1 MAEINAR
8 KRGRRWEYYFQV
20 ARVKG
25 KRKRFSKGGFTTKA
39 DALSAGTKAMNEY
52 LNAGTVFVPKELSVS
67 DYMDY
72 WIEIDCR
79 PNLKPSTIASY
90 KKYIRLH
97 FSPKIG
103 HYLLTSISA
112 EQLQSLINDLVSEGF
127 SKNTIISIKGILSS
141 SLNYAVQ
148 PLHYIQ
154 TSPMVYVKIPKG
166 SRSNFKASLYVRDV
180 IEEDVINKIF
190 ERFPKGT
197 SPYLPMM
204 LAYHCGLRLGEA
216 FAVTWDNVN
225 FDNKTITIDKQLQW
239 HDEKKVWYLTPPKY
253 NSSRIIDIDQFVLN
267 LLNELRAEQAANR
280 ELYDEFY
287 TTLHYNEQDGI
298 NTSSGEVI
306 DFINV
311 YENGGFIQPR
321 TMQHTSTVIHE
332 FCPTF
337 NFHSLRHTHCTRL
350 LEAGLPLKYVQERLG
365 HKNINVT
372 MNIYNHLT
380 RNQAEQGKKALEDVF
395 K

>member
-1 MAEINAR
+1 MAEINTR
-8 KRGRRWEYYFQV
+8 KRGKHWEYYFEV

-52 LNAGTVFVPKELSVS
+52 LNAGTVFVPTELSVS
-67 DYMDY
+67 DYLDY
-72 WIEIDCR
+72 WIEIYCR
-79 PNLKPSTIASY
+79 PNLKPTTIASY

-97 FSPKIG
+97 ISPKIG
-103 HYLLTSISA
+103 HYRLTSISA

-148 PLHYIQ
+148 PLHYLQ
-154 TSPMVYVKIPKG
+154 ASPMAYVKIPKG
-166 SRSNFKASLYVRDV
+166 SLSNFKASQYVRDV
-180 IEEDVINKIF
+180 IEQDIINKIF

-197 SPYLPMM
+197 SPYIPMI

-216 FAVTWDNVN
+216 FAVTWDNVD
-225 FDNKTITIDKQLQW
+225 FDSHTITIDKQLQW
-239 HDEKKVWYLTPPKY
+239 HEEKKVWYLTPPKY
-253 NSSRIIDIDQFVLN
+253 NSFRTIDVDQVVIE
-267 LLNELRAEQAANR
+267 LLAKIRREQAAHK
-280 ELYDEFY
+280 EIYDKFY
-287 TTLHYNEQDGI
+287 TTLHYNEQEGI
-298 NTSSGEVI
+298 NTSNGEVI

-321 TMQHTSTVIHE
+321 IMQHTSTVIHK

-350 LEAGLPLKYVQERLG
+350 LEAGLPLKYVQKRLG
-365 HKNINVT
+365 HININVT
-372 MNIYNHLT
+372 LDIYNHLT
-380 RNQAEQGKKALEDVF
+380 NDQAEQGKLALEEVF
-395 K
+395 R

>member
-8 KRGRRWEYYFQV
+8 KRGRCWEYYFEV

-72 WIEIDCR
+72 WIEMYCR

-97 FSPKIG
+97 ISPKI
-103 HYLLTSISA
+103 
-112 EQLQSLINDLVSEGF
+112 
-127 SKNTIISIKGILSS
+127 
-141 SLNYAVQ
+141 
-148 PLHYIQ
+148 
-154 TSPMVYVKIPKG
+154 
-166 SRSNFKASLYVRDV
+166 
-180 IEEDVINKIF
+180 
-190 ERFPKGT
+190 
-197 SPYLPMM
+197 
-204 LAYHCGLRLGEA
+204 
-216 FAVTWDNVN
+216 
-225 FDNKTITIDKQLQW
+225 
-239 HDEKKVWYLTPPKY
+239 
-253 NSSRIIDIDQFVLN
+253 
-267 LLNELRAEQAANR
+267 
-280 ELYDEFY
+280 
-287 TTLHYNEQDGI
+287 
-298 NTSSGEVI
+298 
-306 DFINV
+306 
-311 YENGGFIQPR
+311 
-321 TMQHTSTVIHE
+321 
-332 FCPTF
+332 
-337 NFHSLRHTHCTRL
+337 
-350 LEAGLPLKYVQERLG
+350 G

>member
-8 KRGRRWEYYFQV
+8 KRGRRWEYYFEV

-72 WIEIDCR
+72 WIEMYCR

-97 FSPKIG
+97 ISPKIG

-166 SRSNFKASLYVRDV
+166 SRSNFKA
-180 IEEDVINKIF
+180 
-190 ERFPKGT
+190 
-197 SPYLPMM
+197 
-204 LAYHCGLRLGEA
+204 
-216 FAVTWDNVN
+216 
-225 FDNKTITIDKQLQW
+225 
-239 HDEKKVWYLTPPKY
+239 
-253 NSSRIIDIDQFVLN
+253 
-267 LLNELRAEQAANR
+267 
-280 ELYDEFY
+280 
-287 TTLHYNEQDGI
+287 
-298 NTSSGEVI
+298 
-306 DFINV
+306 
-311 YENGGFIQPR
+311 
-321 TMQHTSTVIHE
+321 
-332 FCPTF
+332 
-337 NFHSLRHTHCTRL
+337 
-350 LEAGLPLKYVQERLG
+350 
-365 HKNINVT
+365 
-372 MNIYNHLT
+372 
-380 RNQAEQGKKALEDVF
+380 
-395 K
+395 